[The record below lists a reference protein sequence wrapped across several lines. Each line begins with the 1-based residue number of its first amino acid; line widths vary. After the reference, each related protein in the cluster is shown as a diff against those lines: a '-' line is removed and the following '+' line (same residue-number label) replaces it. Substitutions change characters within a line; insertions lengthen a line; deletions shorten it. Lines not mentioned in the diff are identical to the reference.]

1 MEHLNPTS
9 AEHSTYSLRDF
20 KPQIVT
26 STNFVS
32 LESAENTLTDDIGEG
47 HADTPPDCRV
57 EALNYLPNVIECSSF
72 A

>member
-47 HADTPPDCRV
+47 HSDAQPEIAVLKP
-57 EALNYLPNVIECSSF
+57 
-72 A
+72 